1 MEIKPLVVLL
11 TLTLPI
17 ASYAA
22 DEEMLIDEDEAL
34 ELVEDDSS
42 GLELDEE
49 SLPEELSEGDLISD
63 NDSMGNMEDDI
74 SDAGSSPVSF
84 EGKIGIEYRRF
95 YQSGIA
101 PGQDYHNNFSLLLE
115 PTWHYEWDSGSQ
127 NIVFTP
133 FARIDDQDD
142 ERTHFDIRELLW
154 TKYEG
159 DWTIRAGIGKV
170 FWGVAESQHLVD
182 VINQTDLIEN
192 IDGEEKLGQQML
204 NIAYTSDIGTFDFF
218 ILPGFRERTFPGE
231 DGRLRLIPKVAD
243 DHVIYES
250 GAKEK
255 HIDFAV
261 RWAHT
266 LGDWDIGLAHFHG
279 TTRDPQYV
287 PVFNGGTLVEFR
299 TIYEIIDQ
307 TSIDV
312 QAVKGSWLWKLEVF
326 SRGGQGSG
334 RFEAATAGFE
344 YTFSGVFESGAD
356 LGLLAEYLYDSRD
369 RIELTTPYDD
379 DVYLGTRLGFND
391 TQSTELLVGVILDRG
406 SSEWAYSIE
415 GSRRIGE
422 SLKATIEARG
432 FANNNP
438 KNLIAYPVRNDDYI
452 MFKLE
457 KFF

>member
-11 TLTLPI
+11 SLTLPL
-17 ASYAA
+17 AAHAA
-22 DEEMLIDEDEAL
+22 DEEILIDDDEAL
-34 ELVEDDSS
+34 ELIEDDVS
-42 GLELDEE
+42 LDLNEE
-49 SLPEELSEGDLISD
+49 SMPDELAEETLISD
-63 NDSMGNMEDDI
+63 AESLDGLEDDVP
-74 SDAGSSPVSF
+74 DEDSSPLSF
-84 EGKIGIEYRRF
+84 EGKVAIEYRRF
-95 YQSGIA
+95 FQSGIA
-101 PGQDYHNNFSLLLE
+101 PGQDYNNNFSLMLE
-115 PTWHYEWDSGSQ
+115 PTWRYEWDGGSQ

-154 TKYEG
+154 TKFAG
-159 DWTIRAGIGKV
+159 DWTIKAGIGKV

-192 IDGEEKLGQQML
+192 TDGEEKLGQQML
-204 NIAYTSDIGTFDFF
+204 NIAYTSDYGTFDLF
-218 ILPGFRERTFPGE
+218 ILPGFRERTFPAD

-243 DHVIYES
+243 DHVVYES

-255 HIDFAV
+255 HVDFAV

-279 TTRDPQYV
+279 TTRDPQYI
-287 PVFNGGTLVEFR
+287 PVFNGGALVEFR
-299 TIYEIIDQ
+299 AIYEIIDQ

-312 QAVKGSWLWKLEVF
+312 QAVKGNWLWKLESF

-369 RIELTTPYDD
+369 RTELTTPFED
-379 DVYLGTRLGFND
+379 DVYLGARLGLND
-391 TQSTELLVGVILDRG
+391 TQSTELLVGVILDRH
-406 SSEWAYSIE
+406 SSEWIYSVE
-415 GSRRIGE
+415 GSRRIGD
-422 SLKATIEARG
+422 SWKISVEARG

-452 MFKLE
+452 MFELE
-457 KFF
+457 RFF

>member
-11 TLTLPI
+11 TLALPF

-22 DEEMLIDEDEAL
+22 DEEMLIDEDDAL
-34 ELVEDDSS
+34 ELVEDEGNLD
-42 GLELDEE
+42 LDEDAL
-49 SLPEELSEGDLISD
+49 SEELSEGDLISED
-63 NDSMGNMEDDI
+63 DSMDSLESDLSDD
-74 SDAGSSPVSF
+74 SSSPVSF
-84 EGKIGIEYRRF
+84 EGKVAVEYRHF

-101 PGQDYHNNFSLLLE
+101 PEQNYHNNFSLKLE
-115 PTWHYEWDSGSQ
+115 PTWGYEWDGGSQ

-133 FARIDDQDD
+133 FVRIDDQDD

-154 TKYEG
+154 TKFAG

-255 HIDFAV
+255 HIDLAV

-266 LGDWDIGLAHFHG
+266 IGDWDIGLAHFHG

-287 PVFNGGTLVEFR
+287 PVFNGPALVEFR

-312 QAVKGSWLWKLEVF
+312 QAVKGNWLWKLEAF
-326 SRGGQGSG
+326 SRGGQASG

-344 YTFSGVFESGAD
+344 YTFSGIFESGAD
-356 LGLLAEYLYDSRD
+356 FGLLAEYLYNNRKS
-369 RIELTTPYDD
+369 IELTTPFEN
-379 DVYLGTRLGFND
+379 DVYLGTRFGFND
-391 TQSTELLVGVILDRG
+391 TQSTELLVGVILDWDT
-406 SSEWAYSIE
+406 SEWFYSVE
-415 GSRRIGE
+415 GSRRIGD
-422 SLKATIEARG
+422 SWKVSVEARG

-452 MFKLE
+452 MLELE